1 MTAAVAE
8 RRERVLSEIERRGS
22 VTYDDLAER
31 MGVSAM
37 TIRRDIEGLSRSG
50 RVLKTLGGA
59 CALGPAGSSLYETTI
74 LSRLSLN
81 TREKRAIAE
90 CVCDIVPQGV
100 SLFLDGGTTSIE
112 IARVLARTGRDL
124 TVVTNSVMVC
134 MELGR
139 TEGGCTVV
147 GLGGEYD
154 PRSMSFVGPECERVA
169 GGLFVDYAVFS
180 TKGFVPAEGTF
191 ESSPG
196 TIRVKQIMAEHCRR
210 VVLAVDHTK
219 LGVRALRPVLE
230 RARIATVVTDAG
242 LPETDLQDVR
252 RLYGDVRMAE
262 LR

>member
-59 CALGPAGSSLYETTI
+59 CALG